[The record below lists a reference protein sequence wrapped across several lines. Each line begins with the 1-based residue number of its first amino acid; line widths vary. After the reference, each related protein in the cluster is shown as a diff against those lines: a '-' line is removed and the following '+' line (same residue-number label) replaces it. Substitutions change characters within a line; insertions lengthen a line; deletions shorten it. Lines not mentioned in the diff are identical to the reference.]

1 VNEREV
7 RSAGEPV
14 QEARPAADRPDR
26 MLIAVVVTAII
37 VTLAAVLVGQP
48 TLSGGDAGDTPAGQT
63 PGLPPAVGTMAPDF
77 SATTVD
83 GEDVSLSAL
92 RGRPVWL
99 TFGGSWCAD
108 CRAEAPDLQATYAK
122 FRDHGLAVLGVFYAE
137 DADAVADYARRA
149 GLTFPLVADP
159 SARIAGRYRVRAN
172 PTHYFIDAAGV
183 IREVRLGGL
192 EPAEMER
199 LVAALLE

>member
-1 VNEREV
+1 MPATGTTGRDCRRERRGV
-7 RSAGEPV
+7 LLAV
-14 QEARPAADRPDR
+14 AATA
-26 MLIAVVVTAII
+26 IAVGLV
-37 VTLAAVLVGQP
+37 AVLVGRQMAD
-48 TLSGGDAGDTPAGQT
+48 GGDASVTLTGDTSGR
-63 PGLPPAVGTMAPDF
+63 PPAVGSLAPDF
-77 SATTVD
+77 AATTVD
-83 GEDVSLSAL
+83 GQAFSLSSL

-108 CRAEAPDLQATYAK
+108 CRAEVPDVQATYST
-122 FRDHGLAVLGVFYAE
+122 FRDRGVAVVGVFYAE
-137 DADAVADYARRA
+137 NDEAVADYARRA

-172 PTHYFIDAAGV
+172 PTHYFIDADGV